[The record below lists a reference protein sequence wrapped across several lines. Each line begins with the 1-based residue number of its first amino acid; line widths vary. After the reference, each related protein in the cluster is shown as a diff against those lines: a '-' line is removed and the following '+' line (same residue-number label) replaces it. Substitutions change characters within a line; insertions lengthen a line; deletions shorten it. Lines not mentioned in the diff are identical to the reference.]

1 MKLSIVVE
9 DRVVVIDGLGF
20 GKLTLIGVP
29 EYAHALQWND
39 GKGWVEYSDG
49 RLNEGITALPQWA
62 TDACAAH
69 EAAVKLATEIPVGIL
84 VGV

>member
-20 GKLTLIGVP
+20 GRLTLIGVP
-29 EYAHALQWND
+29 EHTHALQWND
-39 GKGWVEYSDG
+39 GKGWVEYNDG
-49 RLNEGITALPQWA
+49 RLNESITALPQWA

-69 EAAVKLATEIPVGIL
+69 GAAVKLAAEIPVGIPA
-84 VGV
+84 GV